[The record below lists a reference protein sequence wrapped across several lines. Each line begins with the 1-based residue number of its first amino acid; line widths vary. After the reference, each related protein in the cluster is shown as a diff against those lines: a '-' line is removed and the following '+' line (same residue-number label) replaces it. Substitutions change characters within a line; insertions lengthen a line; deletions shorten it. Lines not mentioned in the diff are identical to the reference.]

1 MKIAFVGTGVMG
13 QGMVANLLK
22 AGHEVTVYTRT
33 QSKADGLLV
42 LGAKWASSP
51 AESARGADI
60 AISMVG
66 YPNDVEE
73 VWRGPQGFMSSAKP
87 GCVLIDMTTSSP
99 ALARSLAAE
108 AVTKGFGPL
117 DAPVSGGDRG
127 AREGTLTIMAGGAQQ
142 DFDFAQPV
150 FAAMGKTIVLQGAP
164 GTGQL
169 CKLANQIGIASGM
182 IAMAEA
188 LAFARATGL
197 NLETTLRSISGGG
210 ASSWALLNLAP
221 RVLKGDFGFLQSGG
235 EVLVVSFQLG
245 QEVEFRLLIG
255 DLLFE
260 GLLFGGQLALHLLA
274 VFEELGE
281 FRLVFLKFLQA
292 RNGLVTLGSQSLL
305 TVLDRLGR
313 SVEFVAEPVV
323 FVIENLVVGRHLLDA
338 QG

>member
-33 QSKADGLLV
+33 KAKADGLLA

-108 AVTKGFGPL
+108 AAAKGFGPL

-221 RVLKGDFGFLQSGG
+221 RVLKGDFAPGFY
-235 EVLVVSFQLG
+235 VKHFVKD
-245 QEVEFRLLIG
+245 IG
-255 DLLFE
+255 
-260 GLLFGGQLALHLLA
+260 LALDVCREQKVSLPGLELA
-274 VFEELGE
+274 AKLYTEVVAAGE
-281 FRLVFLKFLQA
+281 GDAGTQALARLYFS
-292 RNGLVTLGSQSLL
+292 R
-305 TVLDRLGR
+305 
-313 SVEFVAEPVV
+313 
-323 FVIENLVVGRHLLDA
+323 
-338 QG
+338 

>member
-1 MKIAFVGTGVMG
+1 MPTCPLASVPPALINRLMKIAFVGTGVMG

-22 AGHEVTVYTRT
+22 AGHEVAVYTRT
-33 QSKADGLLV
+33 KTKADGLLA
-42 LGAKWASSP
+42 LGARWAASP
-51 AESARGADI
+51 AEAARGADI

-108 AVTKGFGPL
+108 ASAKGFGPL

-127 AREGTLTIMAGGAQQ
+127 AREGTLTIMVGGSQK

-221 RVLKGDFGFLQSGG
+221 RVLKGDFAPGFY
-235 EVLVVSFQLG
+235 VKHFVKD
-245 QEVEFRLLIG
+245 IG
-255 DLLFE
+255 
-260 GLLFGGQLALHLLA
+260 LALDVCREQKISLPGLELA
-274 VFEELGE
+274 AKLYADVVAAGE
-281 FRLVFLKFLQA
+281 GDAGTQA
-292 RNGLVTLGSQSLL
+292 LAKLYFSR
-305 TVLDRLGR
+305 
-313 SVEFVAEPVV
+313 
-323 FVIENLVVGRHLLDA
+323 
-338 QG
+338 

>member
-22 AGHEVTVYTRT
+22 AGHEVRVYTRT
-33 QSKADGLLV
+33 KAKADGLLA

-73 VWRGPQGFMSSAKP
+73 VWRGPQGFMSSARP

-99 ALARSLAAE
+99 ALARSLAVE
-108 AVTKGFGPL
+108 AAAKGFGPL

-221 RVLKGDFGFLQSGG
+221 RVLKGDFAPGFY
-235 EVLVVSFQLG
+235 VKHFVKD
-245 QEVEFRLLIG
+245 IG
-255 DLLFE
+255 
-260 GLLFGGQLALHLLA
+260 LALDVCREQKVSLPGLELA
-274 VFEELGE
+274 AKLYAEVVAAGE
-281 FRLVFLKFLQA
+281 GDAGTQALARLYFS
-292 RNGLVTLGSQSLL
+292 R
-305 TVLDRLGR
+305 
-313 SVEFVAEPVV
+313 
-323 FVIENLVVGRHLLDA
+323 
-338 QG
+338 

>member
-33 QSKADGLLV
+33 KAKADDLLA

-51 AESARGADI
+51 AESARGVDI

-73 VWRGPQGFMSSAKP
+73 VWRGPHGFMSSAQP

-108 AVTKGFGPL
+108 AVAKGFGPL

-127 AREGTLTIMAGGAQQ
+127 AREGTLTIMAGGAQK

-150 FAAMGKTIVLQGAP
+150 FAAMGKTIVLQGGP

-221 RVLKGDFGFLQSGG
+221 RVLKGDFAPGFY
-235 EVLVVSFQLG
+235 VKHFVKD
-245 QEVEFRLLIG
+245 IG
-255 DLLFE
+255 
-260 GLLFGGQLALHLLA
+260 LALDVCREQKLSLPGLELA
-274 VFEELGE
+274 AKLYTEVVAAGE
-281 FRLVFLKFLQA
+281 GDAGTQALARLYFSK
-292 RNGLVTLGSQSLL
+292 
-305 TVLDRLGR
+305 
-313 SVEFVAEPVV
+313 
-323 FVIENLVVGRHLLDA
+323 
-338 QG
+338 

>member
-33 QSKADGLLV
+33 KAKADGLLA

-66 YPNDVEE
+66 YPDDVEE
-73 VWRGPQGFMSSAKP
+73 VWRGPQGFMSAAKS

-108 AVTKGFGPL
+108 AAAKGFGPL

-197 NLETTLRSISGGG
+197 NLDTTLRSISGGG

-221 RVLKGDFGFLQSGG
+221 RVLKGDFAPGFY
-235 EVLVVSFQLG
+235 VKHFVKD
-245 QEVEFRLLIG
+245 IG
-255 DLLFE
+255 
-260 GLLFGGQLALHLLA
+260 LALDVCREQKVSLPGLELA
-274 VFEELGE
+274 AKLYAEVVAAGE
-281 FRLVFLKFLQA
+281 GDAGTQALARLYFS
-292 RNGLVTLGSQSLL
+292 R
-305 TVLDRLGR
+305 
-313 SVEFVAEPVV
+313 
-323 FVIENLVVGRHLLDA
+323 
-338 QG
+338 

>member
-22 AGHEVTVYTRT
+22 AGHEVAVYTRT
-33 QSKADGLLV
+33 KTKADGLLA
-42 LGAKWASSP
+42 LGARWAASP
-51 AESARGADI
+51 AEAARGADI

-108 AVTKGFGPL
+108 ASAKGFGPL

-127 AREGTLTIMAGGAQQ
+127 AREGTLTIMVGGAQK
-142 DFDFAQPV
+142 DFDFAQPI

-221 RVLKGDFGFLQSGG
+221 RVLKGDFAPGFY
-235 EVLVVSFQLG
+235 VKHFVKD
-245 QEVEFRLLIG
+245 IG
-255 DLLFE
+255 
-260 GLLFGGQLALHLLA
+260 LALDVCREQKISLPGLELA
-274 VFEELGE
+274 AKLYADVVAAGE
-281 FRLVFLKFLQA
+281 GDAGTQA
-292 RNGLVTLGSQSLL
+292 LAKLYFSR
-305 TVLDRLGR
+305 
-313 SVEFVAEPVV
+313 
-323 FVIENLVVGRHLLDA
+323 
-338 QG
+338 

>member
-33 QSKADGLLV
+33 KAKADGLLA

-66 YPNDVEE
+66 YPDDVEE

-108 AVTKGFGPL
+108 AAAKGFGPL

-221 RVLKGDFGFLQSGG
+221 RVLKGDFATGFY
-235 EVLVVSFQLG
+235 VKHFVKD
-245 QEVEFRLLIG
+245 IG
-255 DLLFE
+255 
-260 GLLFGGQLALHLLA
+260 LALDVCREQKVSLPGLELA
-274 VFEELGE
+274 AKLYAEVVAAGE
-281 FRLVFLKFLQA
+281 GDAGTQALARLYFS
-292 RNGLVTLGSQSLL
+292 R
-305 TVLDRLGR
+305 
-313 SVEFVAEPVV
+313 
-323 FVIENLVVGRHLLDA
+323 
-338 QG
+338 

>member
-33 QSKADGLLV
+33 KAKADGLLA

-51 AESARGADI
+51 AESARGADL

-66 YPNDVEE
+66 YPHDVEE
-73 VWRGPQGFMSSAKP
+73 VWRGPQGFMSAAKL
-87 GCVLIDMTTSSP
+87 GCVLVDMTTSSP

-108 AVTKGFGPL
+108 AAAKGFGPL

-127 AREGTLTIMAGGAQQ
+127 AREGTLTIMVGGAQR
-142 DFDFAQPV
+142 DFDLAQPA
-150 FAAMGKTIVLQGAP
+150 FAAMGKTIVLQGGP

-182 IAMAEA
+182 VAMAEA

-221 RVLKGDFGFLQSGG
+221 RVLKGDFAPGFY
-235 EVLVVSFQLG
+235 VKHFVKD
-245 QEVEFRLLIG
+245 IG
-255 DLLFE
+255 
-260 GLLFGGQLALHLLA
+260 LALDVCREQKLSLPGLELA
-274 VFEELGE
+274 AKLYAEVVAAGE
-281 FRLVFLKFLQA
+281 ATPGRRRWRGFI
-292 RNGLVTLGSQSLL
+292 S
-305 TVLDRLGR
+305 LGR
-313 SVEFVAEPVV
+313 VSTAC
-323 FVIENLVVGRHLLDA
+323 
-338 QG
+338 